1 MANKFLTAVIDMS
14 YVGPG
19 GSTVTAPRK
28 TVSVPYQAMNAGMI
42 DVPALAAKD
51 TSYDIPFG
59 EIGTSA
65 TAVRIDNNTDVRLC
79 VKVGGAT
86 DASHTIPP
94 GGSQLIV
101 SPVVDAGTVPGP
113 LTEIA
118 VLLGAAETAAG
129 TVDYWVFGDPTA

>member
-1 MANKFLTAVIDMS
+1 MANKFVVATTDMT

-19 GSTVTAPRK
+19 GSPVTAPRK
-28 TVSVPYQAMNAGMI
+28 SISAPYQAMNSGFI
-42 DVPALAAKD
+42 DVPALAQKD
-51 TSYDIPFG
+51 TEYDIPFG
-59 EIGTSA
+59 EIKTSA

-79 VKVGGAT
+79 VKIGEA
-86 DASHTIPP
+86 AAPSHTIPP

-113 LTEIA
+113 LTAIA
-118 VLLGAAETAAG
+118 VVLGADVTLAG